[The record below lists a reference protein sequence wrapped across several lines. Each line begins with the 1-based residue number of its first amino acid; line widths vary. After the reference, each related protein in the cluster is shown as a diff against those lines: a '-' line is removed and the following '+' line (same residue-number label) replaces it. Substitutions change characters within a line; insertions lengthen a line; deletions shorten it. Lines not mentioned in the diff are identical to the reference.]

1 MVIFAPTASWAL
13 VFAWADCTGGK
24 MRLLLLPM
32 RGLVPGL
39 LLVLGLSAS
48 SRLTSFSQSA
58 QHKARSLVLY
68 GHKIDVSILMP
79 WLMRTLL
86 LMGGAWL
93 GSRRAFHRV
102 LGRPDGERC
111 LPAVARMSDAALS
124 LRNVTK
130 SFGSTEI
137 IRGVSLDIKKGERH
151 AIIGPNGAGKTTL
164 FNLISGRFP
173 ISSGEILLNDSHID
187 ELTPHQINRLGLSRS
202 FQITS
207 IFPKMSV
214 FENLRCAL
222 LWSMNYRYSFWTP
235 LWRQKELNEQ
245 TLAILDDLNLL
256 PRRDVA
262 AGLLSYADQRA
273 LEIGM
278 TIAGGASVIMLDE
291 PTAGMSNTETDNA
304 VELIRRVSTGKT
316 LVMVEHDMRVVFGLA
331 DVITV
336 LVYGQVIA
344 SGPPQVVRANAA
356 VQEAYLGA
364 LEAA

>member
-1 MVIFAPTASWAL
+1 MT
-13 VFAWADCTGGK
+13 DN
-24 MRLLLLPM
+24 
-32 RGLVPGL
+32 
-39 LLVLGLSAS
+39 
-48 SRLTSFSQSA
+48 
-58 QHKARSLVLY
+58 
-68 GHKIDVSILMP
+68 
-79 WLMRTLL
+79 
-86 LMGGAWL
+86 
-93 GSRRAFHRV
+93 
-102 LGRPDGERC
+102 
-111 LPAVARMSDAALS
+111 ALS

-137 IRGVSLDIKKGERH
+137 IRGVSLDIKQGERH

-164 FNLISGRFP
+164 FNLVSGRFP
-173 ISSGEILLNDSHID
+173 ISSGEILLNGSRID
-187 ELTPHQINRLGLSRS
+187 ELPPHQINRLGLSRS

-207 IFPKMSV
+207 IFPKLSV

-222 LWSMNYRYSFWTP
+222 LWSMGYRYSFWTP
-235 LWRQKELNEQ
+235 LWRQNELNQ
-245 TLAILDDLNLL
+245 RTLAFLGDLNLL

-278 TIAGGASVIMLDE
+278 TIAGGASVILLDE

-304 VELIRRVSTGKT
+304 VELIRQVSTGKT

-344 SGPPQVVRANAA
+344 SGPPKVVRANTA